1 MKKGFRVLIAMSLVA
16 SLFVMGFAGNAAATT
31 PSQKEGDNTFST
43 ANSTRGLGV
52 NQDQYVAQGNW
63 NDQDDN
69 TAVSASAAWNGG
81 EAESGDAYA
90 VQYSEQENNNAQ
102 AAWSNA
108 ENDNEQEQ
116 ED

>member
-1 MKKGFRVLIAMSLVA
+1 MKKGFRMLLAMALVA
-16 SLFVMGFAGNAAATT
+16 SVFAVGFAGNAAAYDHHKKMAGDTQYS
-31 PSQKEGDNTFST
+31 SQHAWS
-43 ANSTRGLGV
+43 GV
-52 NQDQYVAQGNW
+52 GQDQYVAQGNA
-63 NDQDDN
+63 NHQDDN
-69 TAVSASAAWNGG
+69 VAISAAVGWRGG

-108 ENDNEQEQ
+108 QNWNSQ

>member
-1 MKKGFRVLIAMSLVA
+1 MKKGFRMLLAMALVA
-16 SLFVMGFAGNAAATT
+16 SVFALGFAGNAAAYDHHKKMAGD
-31 PSQKEGDNTFST
+31 SQHSAQWASSHVDQE
-43 ANSTRGLGV
+43 
-52 NQDQYVAQGNW
+52 QYVAQGNW
-63 NDQDDN
+63 NKQDDN
-69 TAVSASAAWNGG
+69 YAVSAALGWKGG

-108 ENDNEQEQ
+108 QNWNSQ

>member
-1 MKKGFRVLIAMSLVA
+1 MSLVA
-16 SLFVMGFAGNAAATT
+16 SLFVMGFAGNAAATDRHH
-31 PSQKEGDNTFST
+31 KKMNGDTNVQYSEQH
-43 ANSTRGLGV
+43 AWSSV
-52 NQDQYVAQGNW
+52 HQDQYVGQANV
-63 NDQDDN
+63 NEQDDN
-69 TAVSASAAWNGG
+69 YAISASAAWNGG